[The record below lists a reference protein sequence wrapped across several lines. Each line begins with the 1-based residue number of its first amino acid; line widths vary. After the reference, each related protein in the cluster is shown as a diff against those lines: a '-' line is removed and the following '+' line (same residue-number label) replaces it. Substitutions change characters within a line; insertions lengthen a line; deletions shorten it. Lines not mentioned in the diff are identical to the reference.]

1 MVISIRDANGR
12 TKNTVTAAG
21 LIGGITAVSKSKN
34 TLILQFTPAGELSI
48 LDVMAGKS
56 IKENQIQ
63 SIYNFSDDGLD
74 GIAIRADSND
84 LSKEHFDECV
94 TPLLEKDNMLD
105 VLKPTKSENYRDVL
119 SEEIFENIIK
129 GAKAVYEYVYIIL
142 PRDEDDKKLVDMVM
156 GYTDEDL
163 VIVPQG
169 PKQEVDLSNQKTN
182 LVIINYEP
190 SSKFDLRSMKKAY
203 GVKKLYTI
211 PYSVAC
217 RDARISETLL
227 DFIIL
232 NRKDLRTDD
241 NYSLFSSLNTL
252 IERYVTNKDDDEEE
266 EVKLE
271 EQTQAD
277 VKVQQP
283 QDVLPEDSVQE
294 VIVRKG
300 LFKKKEKKIMINM

>member
-129 GAKAVYEYVYIIL
+129 GAKSVYEYVYIIL

-182 LVIINYEP
+182 LVIINYEA
-190 SSKFDLRSMKKAY
+190 SSKFDLHSMKKAY

-232 NRKDLRTDD
+232 NRKDLKTDD

-252 IERYVTNKDDDEEE
+252 IERYVTNKDDDDEEE
-266 EVKLE
+266 AKLE
-271 EQTQAD
+271 DQPQAD
-277 VKVQQP
+277 VKVQQS
-283 QDVLPEDSVQE
+283 QDILPEDSVQE

>member
-63 SIYNFSDDGLD
+63 SIYSFSDDGLD

-129 GAKAVYEYVYIIL
+129 GAKSVYEYVYIIL

-182 LVIINYEP
+182 LVIINYEA
-190 SSKFDLRSMKKAY
+190 SSKFDLHSMKKAY

-232 NRKDLRTDD
+232 NRKDLKTDD

-252 IERYVTNKDDDEEE
+252 IERYVTNKDDDDEE

-271 EQTQAD
+271 DQPQAD
-277 VKVQQP
+277 VKVQQS
-283 QDVLPEDSVQE
+283 QDILPEDSVQE

>member
-129 GAKAVYEYVYIIL
+129 GAKSVYEYVYIIL

-182 LVIINYEP
+182 LVIINYEA
-190 SSKFDLRSMKKAY
+190 SSKFDLHSMKKAY

-232 NRKDLRTDD
+232 NRKDLKTDD

-271 EQTQAD
+271 EQPQAD

>member
-129 GAKAVYEYVYIIL
+129 GAKSVYEYVYIIL

-190 SSKFDLRSMKKAY
+190 SSKFDLHSMKKAY

-232 NRKDLRTDD
+232 NRKDLKTDD

-252 IERYVTNKDDDEEE
+252 IERYVTNKDDDDEEE
-266 EVKLE
+266 AKLE
-271 EQTQAD
+271 DQPQAD
-277 VKVQQP
+277 VKIQQS
-283 QDVLPEDSVQE
+283 QDILPEDSVQE